1 MSSQNK
7 SKVSARKMFR
17 VLETENKKLQ
27 RHNETVVSNLMD
39 LLREKY
45 LIPYCD
51 KTKYEFCAGNGT
63 WAFYKAD
70 GHSVD
75 FDFLNLRLNGLY
87 PTRADQEIIDLLDF
101 QFEHE
106 TCCLGSQMA
115 SYNPN
120 VKDKTL

>member
-27 RHNETVVSNLMD
+27 LHNETVVSNLMD

-51 KTKYEFCAGNGT
+51 KTKYEFCASNGT
-63 WAFYKAD
+63 WAFYKLD

-75 FDFLNLRLNGLY
+75 FDFLNTHVGGTV

-106 TCCLGSQMA
+106 SCCLGSQMA
-115 SYNPN
+115 NYNPN
-120 VKDKTL
+120 SKAKP